1 MSSKVITN
9 ILVNEKGFGEES
21 NLGADPQVRKFSSM
35 TLFYGYR
42 RLEEECFTALGVCPT
57 IFTTKSI

>member
-21 NLGADPQVRKFSSM
+21 NLGADPKCVSSQVRHF
-35 TLFYGYR
+35 FYGYR